1 MNKRK
6 THTLV
11 LAILIGLPQLSF
23 GQAAANCDVVTKAAQ
38 AGRDHANNTLANNQL
53 KLKEAAQFHRNC
65 LEIFGDLAS
74 LQIMVIGGFDI
85 SPLRDMLLDKACS
98 IIKDDV
104 VAALPM
110 TNVPPPWNGV
120 VEQTYQPSQPGG
132 NSGGSGDG
140 GFNIGGGSSPINIG
154 SGPGQGSGGGSMP
167 SMPPMPSMPSMAR
180 SASSSSTK
188 SNPSGSSS
196 SPGSVWDRLS
206 CMVSGKC

>member
-23 GQAAANCDVVTKAAQ
+23 GQAAANCEAVTKAAQ
-38 AGRDHANNTLANNQL
+38 AGRDYANTTLANNQL

-74 LQIMVIGGFDI
+74 IQIMVIGGFDI

-98 IIKDDV
+98 IVKDEV

-110 TNVPPPWNGV
+110 TNVPPPWNGTAQ
-120 VEQTYQPSQPGG
+120 ETYQISGPSG
-132 NSGGSGDG
+132 NSSGSGSGGGS
-140 GFNIGGGSSPINIG
+140 FNMGGGSSPINTG
-154 SGPGQGSGGGSMP
+154 SGSGQGTGSGSMP
-167 SMPPMPSMPSMAR
+167 SAPSMPSFGR
-180 SASSSSTK
+180 SSSSS
-188 SNPSGSSS
+188 SNTSNSSGSNSS
-196 SPGSVWDRLS
+196 SGSIWDRMS